1 MPQQTSTGES
11 RNCSVPHQDLGSCS
25 PSHYFCH
32 LESLSACFSDT
43 SIRSLAGAISGA
55 ASTIVTCPLDVV
67 KTRLQGRGAL
77 QLWTLDTISTRRS
90 FRDRGLVGTGRAIW
104 HEGGLAGMYQGLG
117 PTLLA
122 TLPRGAIYF
131 TVYHKIND
139 SLSEEL
145 SELT

>member
-1 MPQQTSTGES
+1 MPQTTSTAES
-11 RNCSVPHQDLGSCS
+11 RNRSVPHQTLGSRS

-32 LESLSACFSDT
+32 SEFLSACSSET
-43 SIRSLAGAISGA
+43 TIQSLAGAISGA
-55 ASTIVTCPLDVV
+55 ASTIITCPLDVV
-67 KTRLQGRGAL
+67 KTRLQGRGGL

-104 HEGGLAGMYQGLG
+104 REGGLSGMYQGLG

-122 TLPRGAIYF
+122 TLPRRAIYF

-139 SLSEEL
+139 SLSEKFSEL
-145 SELT
+145 S